1 MMISSNIF
9 IVKYIFADAIST
21 LRCMLIYHPISDVS
35 NCLNKRVVLLH
46 NNCYLLALLQC
57 NWFIVGNLL
66 KTVTVKVDSIVSYY
80 IIDLFQGN
88 FVDT

>member
-1 MMISSNIF
+1 MPF
-9 IVKYIFADAIST
+9 LLYAV
-21 LRCMLIYHPISDVS
+21 LIYYPISDVS

-80 IIDLFQGN
+80 IIDLFQSN